1 MLYDMLLN
9 IKTNKYMII
18 KEWMKKKKKKGKD
31 EYLCTAV
38 PWKVGMLEYA

>member
-1 MLYDMLLN
+1 MLIN

-18 KEWMKKKKKKGKD
+18 KEWMKKKKKKRKRKE

>member
-18 KEWMKKKKKKGKD
+18 KEWMKKKKKKGK
-31 EYLCTAV
+31 E
-38 PWKVGMLEYA
+38 

>member
-1 MLYDMLLN
+1 
-9 IKTNKYMII
+9 MII
-18 KEWMKKKKKKGKD
+18 KEWKKKKKKKKKEGKE